1 MPSSA
6 EPAHPE
12 HTTMGP
18 PGRILQFAQRTA
30 RTGRGRRT
38 PQPPP
43 SDEPATVTDT
53 PQQRLA
59 ETAEA
64 WFHARGKTLTDPDA
78 ADTYRAT
85 LDLVQLMHDGSLA
98 TGSIGQDEHQHLTGM
113 IEGLRAAPDAL

>member
-12 HTTMGP
+12 PDLAGP
-18 PGRILQFAQRTA
+18 PGKILHLASRTP
-30 RTGRGRRT
+30 RTGHGRRT
-38 PQPPP
+38 PQPQA
-43 SDEPATVTDT
+43 SDETAAVADT

-64 WFHARGKTLTDPDA
+64 WFLARGMTLTDPDA

-85 LDLVQLMHDGSLA
+85 LDLVRLMLEGSQAKRLIGDEEFRHLA
-98 TGSIGQDEHQHLTGM
+98 GM
-113 IEGLRAAPDAL
+113 VEGLRKAPDTL